1 MPQRSPMWSRETR
14 DVKQF
19 PLFLYLPCISQSV
32 RAWIG
37 GMLSL
42 QSLIQARKEVNE
54 SPAGRPLHCDF
65 ISRAGLPLLPPA
77 ELMHQFPNA
86 PRLEIPKV
94 LSPSVFSETSRNSSL
109 DAPLHL
115 SGLSHRYSGS

>member
-42 QSLIQARKEVNE
+42 QSLIQARKQVNVIAQ
-54 SPAGRPLHCDF
+54 SVIAF
-65 ISRAGLPLLPPA
+65 
-77 ELMHQFPNA
+77 
-86 PRLEIPKV
+86 
-94 LSPSVFSETSRNSSL
+94 SVFGNVTEQLTVCA
-109 DAPLHL
+109 APFV
-115 SGLSHRYSGS
+115 RIVT